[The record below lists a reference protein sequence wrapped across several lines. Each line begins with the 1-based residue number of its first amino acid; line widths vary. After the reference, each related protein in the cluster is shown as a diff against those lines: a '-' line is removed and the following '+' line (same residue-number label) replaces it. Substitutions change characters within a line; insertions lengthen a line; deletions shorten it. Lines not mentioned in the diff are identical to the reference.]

1 MTMMYC
7 HACGKQL
14 AAAAP
19 FCPHCSAPQTV
30 ASVSATPVTPGA
42 PAAQA
47 FSASAQRA
55 PQTFTDYAQVPWFQR
70 RWFLLV
76 AFVFLSPVAALLAA
90 TGEVYYQGSDGA
102 VKRMA
107 DSIKNFKLSL
117 FFFSGAFVF
126 GLLVTQSLA
135 SNLIYAA
142 ITLVMALVWG
152 LKK

>member
-19 FCPHCSAPQTV
+19 FCPHCGAPQTV
-30 ASVSATPVTPGA
+30 VPVPSAPGA

-47 FSASAQRA
+47 FPAGAQGA
-55 PQTFTDYAQVPWFQR
+55 PQRLTDYAQVPWFRR

-90 TGEVYYQGSDGA
+90 TGELYYQGSDGA
-102 VKRMA
+102 IKRMA

-117 FFFSGAFVF
+117 YFFSGAFVL
-126 GLLVTQSLA
+126 GLLITQSLV
-135 SNLIYAA
+135 SNLIYTAC
-142 ITLVMALVWG
+142 TLVMALVWG